1 MQGGKKLDFAEIDKC
16 KPVLLRLLLAGNLEK
31 PLMSLYG
38 TRRGSV
44 AMDSEVPDVNGEC
57 DVHIGFGTAVVG
69 HAVLLT
75 RHACTHVA
83 NNVPCRDTTC
93 DIHVKGT
100 VFCCFHPF

>member
-1 MQGGKKLDFAEIDKC
+1 
-16 KPVLLRLLLAGNLEK
+16 LAGNLEK
-31 PLMSLYG
+31 SLVSLYG
-38 TRRGSV
+38 TNGGSE

-69 HAVLLT
+69 HAVLLA

-93 DIHVKGT
+93 DIYVKGT
-100 VFCCFHPF
+100 VFRYFNPFLRKYLYFVASSAGS